1 MAIKSAK
8 PIFDGFR
15 ELEALTSWTKPQ
27 GRSKGKV
34 VVRVQ
39 QALLIDFP
47 TRIRTFPHTQ
57 KHTHTH
63 TRRGSEKFTIIF
75 EHSMAAAKNAKNDWK
90 IWGQGLEHAETD
102 KGSRGYSPG
111 FRSTTETR
119 QKAMTKRKIR
129 ENRFW
134 GGWVKS
140 FAQHSVCWH
149 ILKSSFPK
157 CTHIHT
163 WSRLGVQSSTH
174 DCENGIAKVGKKKK
188 VATKQK
194 RSKIPPFIWVFF
206 FLTFLSTFSSAA
218 EMFLSLLF
226 CIISGFLPFFFLV
239 GLLSFSMTAAFCPLC
254 ADQSHPPSI
263 QMCA

>member
-1 MAIKSAK
+1 
-8 PIFDGFR
+8 
-15 ELEALTSWTKPQ
+15 
-27 GRSKGKV
+27 
-34 VVRVQ
+34 
-39 QALLIDFP
+39 
-47 TRIRTFPHTQ
+47 
-57 KHTHTH
+57 
-63 TRRGSEKFTIIF
+63 
-75 EHSMAAAKNAKNDWK
+75 
-90 IWGQGLEHAETD
+90 
-102 KGSRGYSPG
+102 
-111 FRSTTETR
+111 
-119 QKAMTKRKIR
+119 MTKRKIR

-157 CTHIHT
+157 CAHIHT

-188 VATKQK
+188 LQLNKKGAKF
-194 RSKIPPFIWVFF
+194 PLFFEFF

>member
-1 MAIKSAK
+1 
-8 PIFDGFR
+8 
-15 ELEALTSWTKPQ
+15 
-27 GRSKGKV
+27 
-34 VVRVQ
+34 
-39 QALLIDFP
+39 
-47 TRIRTFPHTQ
+47 
-57 KHTHTH
+57 
-63 TRRGSEKFTIIF
+63 
-75 EHSMAAAKNAKNDWK
+75 MAAAKNAKNDWK
-90 IWGQGLEHAETD
+90 IWGQGLEHAKTD

-129 ENRFW
+129 KNRFW

-188 VATKQK
+188 LQLNKKGAKF
-194 RSKIPPFIWVFF
+194 PLLFDFFF

-226 CIISGFLPFFFLV
+226 CIISGFLPFFSLWACCHFRWQLPFV
-239 GLLSFSMTAAFCPLC
+239 HC
-254 ADQSHPPSI
+254 ALTKATHRQFKCVLKYI
-263 QMCA
+263 NLYI